1 MTGSLSLPCSVSLHP
16 RDYVYGVSNV
26 NHILNS
32 TAYRSAGL
40 FAGGKGETVE
50 EMAYAMA
57 TGRIGVG
64 KVEVYLKVRPI
75 LLVYRP
81 GKLLLTFAVNV
92 HLIRV
97 LLRNCRRPQDVY
109 PMVISPHLRDRNL

>member
-1 MTGSLSLPCSVSLHP
+1 M
-16 RDYVYGVSNV
+16 
-26 NHILNS
+26 
-32 TAYRSAGL
+32 

-50 EMAYAMA
+50 EMAYALA

-64 KVEVYLKVRPI
+64 KIEVYLKVRPI
-75 LLVYRP
+75 LLVYRS
-81 GKLLLTFAVNV
+81 GKLLLTFVVNV

-109 PMVISPHLRDRNL
+109 PMALSPHLREQKPLGAWH

>member
-1 MTGSLSLPCSVSLHP
+1 MN
-16 RDYVYGVSNV
+16 D
-26 NHILNS
+26 ILNS
-32 TAYRSAGL
+32 TAYRSVGL

-50 EMAYAMA
+50 EMAHAMA
-57 TGRIGVG
+57 TSQIGVS
-64 KVEVYLKVRPI
+64 KIEVYLKVRPI

-81 GKLLLTFAVNV
+81 KKLLLTFAVNV

-97 LLRNCRRPQDVY
+97 LLRNCHRPQDVY